1 MARFFIDRP
10 IFAWVIA
17 IVIMLAGAMSI
28 TQLPLEQYPDIAPPT
43 VKIAATYTGASA
55 KTVEDSVTQVIEQ
68 QMTGIDKLTYMSAS
82 SSSAGSASINLTFEA
97 GTDPDVAQMQVQNK
111 LQQVES
117 RLPAS
122 VQSEGLTVTKGG
134 SDFLMIAALASDNPS
149 VTGTQI
155 GDYISSTL
163 LDSISRIDGVGEV
176 KTLGSGYAMRIWLDP
191 ALLQKYA
198 LMPSDVTTALEAQ
211 NTEVSAGQLGALP
224 AVASQQLNATISAR
238 SKLQTAEEFRNVVVK
253 STSTGAVVLLGDVAT
268 VELGSDSY
276 DVNSALNGKPAA
288 AMGVQLATGANAL
301 QVGEAVKAKLAELEP
316 YYPSEMQLKNVIAY
330 DTTPFVSLSI
340 EEVVKSLGEAIV
352 LVVLIMFLFLQN
364 FRATLIPAITVPVVL
379 LGTFGVLAVFGYSIN
394 TLTMFAMVLAIG
406 LLVDDAIVVVENVE
420 RVMSEKGLSPLEATR
435 QSMDEITSA
444 LIGIALVLSAVFI
457 PMAFF
462 SGSTGIIYRQFSV
475 TIVSAMVLSVLVA
488 MTLTPALCA
497 TLLKPVDGKGHGPQS
512 GFFGWFN
519 RSFERSAAAYEK
531 LVGGILRRGG
541 RSLVIYA
548 LVVAAMAVGYAK
560 LPTSFLPD
568 EDQGIL
574 MAQVQLPVGATD
586 DRTQAVLKQFES
598 YMLEQPEV
606 EAMISISGLGMGG
619 NSQNS
624 ARAFIRLKDWSE
636 RSGAGQDSASI
647 AQRATLALS
656 SIGDANVFV
665 MQPPAVRGLGQSS
678 GFDLQLKDLA
688 GLGHEALV
696 AAREQFIQLASQ
708 DPRLQGVRSNG
719 LDDTPQL
726 KVSIDDR
733 KAGALSLTTSD
744 INATLS
750 TALGG
755 TYVNDFL
762 NQGRVKKVYVQ
773 GEASARMQAADLD
786 HWFVRNS
793 NDEMVPFSSFAS
805 SSWSYGSPLLE
816 RYNGSSSLEVVGD
829 PAPGVSSGVAMDAV
843 ESIIKQLPEGIS
855 YEWTGQSYQLR
866 LSGSQAPLLYA
877 ISVLFVFLCLAA
889 LYESWSVPFSV
900 MLVVP
905 LGVVGAVLA
914 TRFSGLSNDVYFQVG
929 LLTTVGLAAKN
940 AILIVEFAKHLQ
952 EQGNSLVDATLI
964 AVRQR
969 LRPILMTSLA
979 FMFGVLPLAISSGAG
994 SAGRQAIGTG
1004 VLGGMF
1010 SATVLG
1016 IFFVPLFFVMIRRR
1030 FSRVPQAQASTTT
1043 DRTGEACVAFIGRC
1057 WPFSRCWAA
1066 VSIWRLSTSAR
1077 KHR

>member
-28 TQLPLEQYPDIAPPT
+28 SQLPLEQYPDIAPPT
-43 VKIAATYTGASA
+43 VRISATYTGASA
-55 KTVEDSVTQVIEQ
+55 KTVEDSVTQIIEQ
-68 QMTGIDKLTYMSAS
+68 QMTGLDKLTYMSAS
-82 SSSAGSASINLTFEA
+82 SSSAGSASISLTFDA

-163 LDSISRIDGVGEV
+163 LDSIARIDGVGEV
-176 KTLGSGYAMRIWLDP
+176 QTLGSGYAMRIWLDP
-191 ALLQKYA
+191 ALLEKYA
-198 LMPSDVTTALEAQ
+198 LMPSDVITALEAQ

-224 AVASQQLNATISAR
+224 AVAKQQLNATISAR
-238 SKLQTAEEFRNVVVK
+238 SKLQTAEEFRNVLVK
-253 STSTGAVVLLGDVAT
+253 SDSTGAVVLLGEVAR

-301 QVGEAVKAKLAELEP
+301 KVGEAVKARLAELQP
-316 YYPSEMQLKNVIAY
+316 FYPSEMQLKNVIAY

-364 FRATLIPAITVPVVL
+364 VRATLIPAITVPVVL
-379 LGTFGVLAVFGYSIN
+379 LGTFGVLALFGYSIN

-420 RVMSEKGLSPLEATR
+420 RVMSEEGLSPLEATR
-435 QSMDEITSA
+435 KSMAEITSA
-444 LIGIALVLSAVFI
+444 LVGIALVLSAVFI
-457 PMAFF
+457 PIAFF
-462 SGSTGIIYRQFSV
+462 GGSTGIIYRQFSV

-497 TLLKPVDGKGHGPQS
+497 TLLKPSDATGHAAAS
-512 GFFGWFN
+512 GFFGGFN
-519 RSFERSAAAYEK
+519 RTFERSAEAYQK
-531 LVGGILRRGG
+531 GVAGIVRRSG
-541 RSLVIYA
+541 RSLVVYL
-548 LVVAAMAVGYAK
+548 LVIAAMAAGYAS

-586 DRTQAVLKQFES
+586 DRTQAVLKQFEG

-606 EAMISISGLGMGG
+606 EALISISGLGMGG

-636 RSGAGQDSASI
+636 RTGAGQDAASI
-647 AQRATLALS
+647 AQRATEALS

-688 GLGHEALV
+688 GLGHDALV
-696 AAREQFIQLASQ
+696 AAREQFIELAQ
-708 DPRLQGVRSNG
+708 KDPRLQGVRSNG

-726 KVSIDDR
+726 KVNIDDR
-733 KAGALSLTTSD
+733 KAGALSLSTSD

-773 GEASARMQAADLD
+773 GEATARMQAADLD

-805 SSWSYGSPLLE
+805 TSWSYGSPLLE

-843 ESIIKQLPEGIS
+843 ESIIQQLPEGIG

-866 LSGSQAPLLYA
+866 LSGSQAPLLYG

-940 AILIVEFAKHLQ
+940 AILIVEFAKHLH
-952 EQGNSLVDATLI
+952 EQGNSLIEATLI

-979 FMFGVLPLAISSGAG
+979 FMFGVLPLALSAGAG
-994 SAGRQAIGTG
+994 SAGRRAIGTG

-1010 SATVLG
+1010 SATLLG
-1016 IFFVPLFFVMIRRR
+1016 IFFVPLFFVLIRRR
-1030 FSRVPQAQASTTT
+1030 FSRV
-1043 DRTGEACVAFIGRC
+1043 RTPDPKGDA
-1057 WPFSRCWAA
+1057 
-1066 VSIWRLSTSAR
+1066 
-1077 KHR
+1077 

>member
-17 IVIMLAGAMSI
+17 IVIMLAGALSI

-82 SSSAGSASINLTFEA
+82 SSSAGTASINLTFEA

-117 RLPAS
+117 RLPSS

-176 KTLGSGYAMRIWLDP
+176 KAMGSGYAMRIWLDP
-191 ALLQKYA
+191 ALLEKYS

-224 AVASQQLNATISAR
+224 ANVGQQLNATITAR

-253 STSTGAVVLLGDVAT
+253 SNSAGAVVLLGEVAT

-276 DVNSALNGKPAA
+276 DVNSALNGKPSA

-301 QVGEAVKAKLAELEP
+301 KVGEAVKAKLAELEP

-379 LGTFGVLAVFGYSIN
+379 LGTFGVLAMFGYSIN

-497 TLLKPVDGKGHGPQS
+497 TLLKPVDANGHGPQT

-519 RSFERSAAAYEK
+519 RTFERGAQAYQTV
-531 LVGGILRRGG
+531 VGKILQRSG
-541 RSLVIYA
+541 RSLMVYV
-548 LVVAAMAVGYAK
+548 LVVAAMAVGYTK

-574 MAQVQLPVGATD
+574 MAQMQLPVGATD

-598 YMLEQPEV
+598 YILQQPEV
-606 EAMISISGLGMGG
+606 EAMISISGMGMGG

-636 RSGAGQDSASI
+636 RTGAGQDSASI
-647 AQRATLALS
+647 AQRATQALS
-656 SIGDANVFV
+656 SIGDADVFV

-678 GFDLQLKDLA
+678 GFDLQLKDVA

-696 AAREQFIQLASQ
+696 AAREQLIELAKQ

-726 KVSIDDR
+726 KVTIDDR

-773 GEASARMQAADLD
+773 GQASSRMQADDLD

-805 SSWSYGSPLLE
+805 SSWTSGSPLLE

-952 EQGNSLVDATLI
+952 EQGNSLIDATLI

-1016 IFFVPLFFVMIRRR
+1016 IFFVPLFFVLIRRR
-1030 FSRVPQAQASTTT
+1030 FSRVSTPTT
-1043 DRTGEACVAFIGRC
+1043 DRTGEA
-1057 WPFSRCWAA
+1057 
-1066 VSIWRLSTSAR
+1066 
-1077 KHR
+1077 

>member
-17 IVIMLAGAMSI
+17 IVIMLAGALSI

-117 RLPAS
+117 RLPSS

-176 KTLGSGYAMRIWLDP
+176 KAMGSGYAMRIWLDP
-191 ALLQKYA
+191 ALLQKYS

-224 AVASQQLNATISAR
+224 AVASQQLNATITAR

-253 STSTGAVVLLGDVAT
+253 SNSAGAVVLLGEVAT

-276 DVNSALNGKPAA
+276 DVNSALNGKPSA

-301 QVGEAVKAKLAELEP
+301 EVGEAVKAKLAELEP

-379 LGTFGVLAVFGYSIN
+379 LGTFGVLAIFGYSIN

-497 TLLKPVDGKGHGPQS
+497 TLLKPVDPNGHGPQT

-519 RSFERSAAAYEK
+519 RTFERGAQAYQRV
-531 LVGGILRRGG
+531 VGKILQRSG
-541 RSLVIYA
+541 RSLMVYV
-548 LVVAAMAVGYAK
+548 LVVAAMAVGYTK

-574 MAQVQLPVGATD
+574 MAQMQLPVGATD

-598 YMLEQPEV
+598 YILQQPEV
-606 EAMISISGLGMGG
+606 EAMISISGMGMGG

-636 RSGAGQDSASI
+636 RTGAGQDSASI
-647 AQRATLALS
+647 AQRATQALS
-656 SIGDANVFV
+656 SIGDADVFV

-678 GFDLQLKDLA
+678 GFDLQLKDVA

-696 AAREQFIQLASQ
+696 AAREQLIELARQ

-726 KVSIDDR
+726 KVTIDDR

-744 INATLS
+744 INTTLS

-755 TYVNDFL
+755 SYVNDFL

-773 GEASARMQAADLD
+773 GQASSRMQADDLD

-805 SSWSYGSPLLE
+805 SSWTSGSPLLE

-940 AILIVEFAKHLQ
+940 AILIVEFAQHLQ
-952 EQGNSLVDATLI
+952 EQGNSLIDATLI

-979 FMFGVLPLAISSGAG
+979 FMFGVLPLAMSSGAG

-1016 IFFVPLFFVMIRRR
+1016 IFFVPLFFVLIRRR
-1030 FSRVPQAQASTTT
+1030 FSRVSTPTT
-1043 DRTGEACVAFIGRC
+1043 DRTGEA
-1057 WPFSRCWAA
+1057 
-1066 VSIWRLSTSAR
+1066 
-1077 KHR
+1077 

>member
-17 IVIMLAGAMSI
+17 ICIMLGGALSI
-28 TQLPLEQYPDIAPPT
+28 SQLPLEQYPDIAPPT
-43 VKIAATYTGASA
+43 VRISATYTGASA
-55 KTVEDSVTQVIEQ
+55 KTVEDSVTQVIEP
-68 QMTGIDKLTYMSAS
+68 QMKGLDNLTYMSAS
-82 SSSAGSASINLTFEA
+82 SSSAGSASINLTFSA

-111 LQQVES
+111 LQQAES
-117 RLPAS
+117 RLPQS

-134 SDFLMIAALASDNPS
+134 SDFLMIVALTSDNDS

-163 LDSISRIDGVGEV
+163 LDQISRIDGVGDV
-176 KTLGSGYAMRIWLDP
+176 QTMGSGYAMRIWLDP
-191 ALLQKYA
+191 GKLEKYA
-198 LMPSDVTTALEAQ
+198 LMPSDVSSALQAQ

-224 AVASQQLNATISAR
+224 AVAGQQLNATISAR
-238 SKLQTAEEFRNVVVK
+238 SKLQTAEEFRNLVVK
-253 STSTGAVVLLGDVAT
+253 SSSDGAVVLLGDVAR
-268 VELGSDSY
+268 VELGSESY
-276 DVNSALNGKPAA
+276 DVTSALNGRAAA

-301 QVGEAVKAKLAELEP
+301 SVGEAVKAKLKELEP
-316 YYPSEMQLKNVIAY
+316 FYPTEMQLKNVIAY

-352 LVVLIMFLFLQN
+352 LVVLIMFLFMQN
-364 FRATLIPAITVPVVL
+364 LRATLIPAITVPVVL
-379 LGTFGVLAVFGYSIN
+379 LGTFGVLALAGYSIN

-420 RVMSEKGLSPLEATR
+420 RVMGEQKLSALEATR
-435 QSMDEITSA
+435 QSMAEITSA

-462 SGSTGIIYRQFSV
+462 GGSTGIIYRQFSV
-475 TIVSAMVLSVLVA
+475 TIVSAMLLSVLVA

-497 TLLKPVDGKGHGPQS
+497 TLLKPSDVQGHAPRG

-519 RSFERSAAAYEK
+519 RTFERGADNYQR
-531 LVGGILRRGG
+531 LVGSTLQRGRRSLLVYGLILR
-541 RSLVIYA
+541 
-548 LVVAAMAVGYAK
+548 GYVS

-574 MAQVQLPVGATD
+574 MGQVQLPVGATD
-586 DRTQAVLKQFES
+586 SRTQAAMRQFES

-606 EAMISISGLGMGG
+606 DSLITITGLGMGG
-619 NSQNS
+619 NSQNTGRS
-624 ARAFIRLKDWSE
+624 FIKLKDWSE
-636 RSGAGQDSASI
+636 RSGKGQDAASI
-647 AQRATLALS
+647 AQRATMALA
-656 SIGDANVFV
+656 SIGDASVFV
-665 MQPPAVRGLGQSS
+665 MQPPAVRGLGESS
-678 GFDLQLKDLA
+678 GFDLQLKDLG
-688 GLGHEALV
+688 GLGHDALV
-696 AAREQFIQLASQ
+696 AAREQFIELAKK
-708 DPRLQGVRSNG
+708 DPRLLGVRSNG

-733 KAGALSLTTSD
+733 KAGALGLSTSD
-744 INATLS
+744 INDTLS

-773 GEASARMQAADLD
+773 GEATSRMQSADLD

-805 SSWSYGSPLLE
+805 SAWSYGSPLLE
-816 RYNGSSSLEVVGD
+816 RYNGNSSLEVVGD
-829 PAPGVSSGVAMDAV
+829 PAPGVSSGVAMAAV
-843 ESIIKQLPEGIS
+843 EEIVKQLPEGIG
-855 YEWTGQSYQLR
+855 YEWSGQSYQLR
-866 LSGSQAPLLYA
+866 LSGSQAPLLYG
-877 ISVLFVFLCLAA
+877 ISILFVFLCLAA

-914 TRFSGLSNDVYFQVG
+914 TRVSGLSNDVYFQVG

-952 EQGNSLVDATLI
+952 EHGKSLQDAILI
-964 AVRQR
+964 ASRQR

-979 FMFGVLPLAISSGAG
+979 FMFGVLPLALSSGAG

-1016 IFFVPLFFVMIRRR
+1016 IFFVPLFFLLIRHR
-1030 FSRVPQAQASTTT
+1030 FSSSSVTTPTPTVSTG
-1043 DRTGEACVAFIGRC
+1043 DA
-1057 WPFSRCWAA
+1057 
-1066 VSIWRLSTSAR
+1066 
-1077 KHR
+1077 

>member
-28 TQLPLEQYPDIAPPT
+28 SQLPLEQYPDIAPPT
-43 VKIAATYTGASA
+43 VRISATYTGASA
-55 KTVEDSVTQVIEQ
+55 KTVEDSVTQIIEQ
-68 QMTGIDKLTYMSAS
+68 QMTGLDKLTYMSAS
-82 SSSAGSASINLTFEA
+82 SSSAGSASISLTFDA

-134 SDFLMIAALASDNPS
+134 SDFLMIAALASDNPG

-163 LDSISRIDGVGEV
+163 LDSIARIDGVGEV
-176 KTLGSGYAMRIWLDP
+176 QTLGSGYAMRIWLDP
-191 ALLQKYA
+191 ALLEKYA
-198 LMPSDVTTALEAQ
+198 LMPSDVITALEAQ

-224 AVASQQLNATISAR
+224 AVAKQQLNATISAR
-238 SKLQTAEEFRNVVVK
+238 SKLQTAEEFRNVLVK
-253 STSTGAVVLLGDVAT
+253 SDSTGAVVLLGEVAR

-301 QVGEAVKAKLAELEP
+301 KVGEAVKARLAELQP
-316 YYPSEMQLKNVIAY
+316 FYPSEMQLKNVIAY

-364 FRATLIPAITVPVVL
+364 VRATLIPAITVPVVL
-379 LGTFGVLAVFGYSIN
+379 LGTFGVLALFGYSIN

-420 RVMSEKGLSPLEATR
+420 RVMSEEGLSPLEATR
-435 QSMDEITSA
+435 KSMAEITSA
-444 LIGIALVLSAVFI
+444 LVGIALVLSAVFI

-462 SGSTGIIYRQFSV
+462 GGSTGIIYRQFSV

-497 TLLKPVDGKGHGPQS
+497 TLLKPSDATGHAAAS
-512 GFFGWFN
+512 GFFGGFN
-519 RSFERSAAAYEK
+519 RTFERSAEAYQK
-531 LVGGILRRGG
+531 GVAGIVRRGG
-541 RSLVIYA
+541 RSLVVYL
-548 LVVAAMAVGYAK
+548 LVIAAMAAGYAS

-586 DRTQAVLKQFES
+586 DRTQAVLKQFEG

-606 EAMISISGLGMGG
+606 EALISISGLGMGG

-636 RSGAGQDSASI
+636 RTGAGQDAASI
-647 AQRATLALS
+647 AQRATEALS

-688 GLGHEALV
+688 GLGHDALV
-696 AAREQFIQLASQ
+696 AAREQFIELAQ
-708 DPRLQGVRSNG
+708 KDPRLQGVRSNG

-726 KVSIDDR
+726 KVNIDDR
-733 KAGALSLTTSD
+733 KAGALSLSTSD

-773 GEASARMQAADLD
+773 GEATARMQAADLD

-805 SSWSYGSPLLE
+805 TSWSYGSPLLE

-843 ESIIKQLPEGIS
+843 ESIIQQLPEGIG

-866 LSGSQAPLLYA
+866 LSGSQAPLLYG

-940 AILIVEFAKHLQ
+940 AILIVEFAKHLH
-952 EQGNSLVDATLI
+952 EQGNSLIEATLI

-979 FMFGVLPLAISSGAG
+979 FMFGVLPLALSTGAG
-994 SAGRQAIGTG
+994 SAGRRAIGTG

-1010 SATVLG
+1010 SATLLG
-1016 IFFVPLFFVMIRRR
+1016 IFFVPLFFVLIRRR
-1030 FSRVPQAQASTTT
+1030 FSRV
-1043 DRTGEACVAFIGRC
+1043 RTPDPKGDA
-1057 WPFSRCWAA
+1057 
-1066 VSIWRLSTSAR
+1066 
-1077 KHR
+1077 

>member
-17 IVIMLAGAMSI
+17 IVIMLAGALSI

-117 RLPAS
+117 RLPSS

-176 KTLGSGYAMRIWLDP
+176 KAMGSGYAMRIWLDP
-191 ALLQKYA
+191 ALLQKYS

-224 AVASQQLNATISAR
+224 AVASQQLNATITAR

-253 STSTGAVVLLGDVAT
+253 SNSAGAVVLLGEVAT

-276 DVNSALNGKPAA
+276 DVNSALNGKPSA

-301 QVGEAVKAKLAELEP
+301 EVGEAVKAKLAELEP

-379 LGTFGVLAVFGYSIN
+379 LGTFGVLAMFGYSIN

-497 TLLKPVDGKGHGPQS
+497 TLLKPVDPNGHGPQT

-519 RSFERSAAAYEK
+519 RTFERGAQAYQRV
-531 LVGGILRRGG
+531 VGKILQRSG
-541 RSLVIYA
+541 RSLMVYV
-548 LVVAAMAVGYAK
+548 LVVAAMAVGYTK

-574 MAQVQLPVGATD
+574 MAQMQLPVGATD

-598 YMLEQPEV
+598 YILQQPEV
-606 EAMISISGLGMGG
+606 EAMISISGMGMGG

-636 RSGAGQDSASI
+636 RTGAGQDSASI
-647 AQRATLALS
+647 AQRATQALS
-656 SIGDANVFV
+656 SIGDADVFV

-678 GFDLQLKDLA
+678 GFDLQLKDVA

-696 AAREQFIQLASQ
+696 AAREQLIELARQ

-726 KVSIDDR
+726 KVTIDDR

-744 INATLS
+744 INTTLS

-755 TYVNDFL
+755 SYVNDFL

-773 GEASARMQAADLD
+773 GQALSRMQADDLD

-805 SSWSYGSPLLE
+805 SSWTSGSPLLE

-952 EQGNSLVDATLI
+952 EQGNSLIDATLI

-979 FMFGVLPLAISSGAG
+979 FMFGVLPLAMSSGAG

-1016 IFFVPLFFVMIRRR
+1016 IFFVPLFFVLIRRR
-1030 FSRVPQAQASTTT
+1030 FSRVSTPTT
-1043 DRTGEACVAFIGRC
+1043 DRTGEA
-1057 WPFSRCWAA
+1057 
-1066 VSIWRLSTSAR
+1066 
-1077 KHR
+1077 

>member
-17 IVIMLAGAMSI
+17 IVIMLGGALSI
-28 TQLPLEQYPDIAPPT
+28 SQLPLEQYPDIAPPT
-43 VKIAATYTGASA
+43 VRISATYTGASA

-68 QMTGIDKLTYMSAS
+68 QMKGLDNLTYMSAS
-82 SSSAGSASINLTFEA
+82 SSSAGSASISLTFGA

-111 LQQVES
+111 LQQAES
-117 RLPAS
+117 RLPQS

-163 LDSISRIDGVGEV
+163 LDSISRIDGVGDV
-176 KTLGSGYAMRIWLDP
+176 QTLGSGYAMRIWLDP
-191 ALLQKYA
+191 ALLEKYA
-198 LMPSDVTTALEAQ
+198 LMPSDVSTALEAQ

-224 AVASQQLNATISAR
+224 AVKGQQLNATISAR

-253 STSTGAVVLLGDVAT
+253 SSSDGAVVLLGDVAS
-268 VELGSDSY
+268 VELGSESY
-276 DVNSALNGKPAA
+276 DINSALNGKPAA
-288 AMGVQLATGANAL
+288 AMGVQLAAGANAL
-301 QVGEAVKAKLAELEP
+301 EVGEAVKAKLKELAP
-316 YYPSEMQLKNVIAY
+316 FYPTEMQLKNVIAY

-364 FRATLIPAITVPVVL
+364 LRATLIPAITVPVVL
-379 LGTFGVLAVFGYSIN
+379 LGTFGVLALFGYSIN

-420 RVMSEKGLSPLEATR
+420 RVMSEQGLSALAATR

-444 LIGIALVLSAVFI
+444 LVGIALVLSAVFI

-462 SGSTGIIYRQFSV
+462 GGSTGIIYRQFSV
-475 TIVSAMVLSVLVA
+475 TIVSAMVLSVVVA

-497 TLLKPVDGKGHGPQS
+497 TLLKPGHAVQR

-519 RSFERSAAAYEK
+519 RSFERCSSAYEA
-531 LVGGILRRGG
+531 LVGAVLQRSR
-541 RSLVIYA
+541 RSLVVYVLIA
-548 LVVAAMAVGYAK
+548 AAMAAGYAS

-574 MAQVQLPVGATD
+574 MAQIQLPVGATD
-586 DRTQAVLKQFES
+586 SRTQAVLQQFEA
-598 YMLEQPEV
+598 YMLKQPEV

-619 NSQNS
+619 NSQNT

-636 RSGAGQDSASI
+636 RSDDAATI
-647 AQRATLALS
+647 AQRATLALA
-656 SIGDANVFV
+656 SIGDADVFV

-688 GLGHEALV
+688 GLGHDALV
-696 AAREQFIQLASQ
+696 AAREQFIALARQ
-708 DPRLQGVRSNG
+708 DPRLLGVRSNG
-719 LDDTPQL
+719 LDDAPQL
-726 KVSIDDR
+726 KISIDDR
-733 KAGALSLTTSD
+733 KAGALSLSTSD
-744 INATLS
+744 INSTLS

-773 GEASARMQAADLD
+773 GEAGTRMQAADLD

-805 SSWSYGSPLLE
+805 SAWSYGSPLLE
-816 RYNGSSSLEVVGD
+816 RYNGTSSLEVVGD
-829 PAPGVSSGVAMDAV
+829 PAPGVSSGAAMDAV
-843 ESIIKQLPEGIS
+843 EAIARQLPDGIG

-877 ISVLFVFLCLAA
+877 VSILFVFLCLAA

-900 MLVVP
+900 ILVVP
-905 LGVVGAVLA
+905 LGIVGAVWA
-914 TRFSGLSNDVYFQVG
+914 TRFTGLSNDVYFQVG

-952 EQGNSLVDATLI
+952 EQGNSLREATLI

-979 FMFGVLPLAISSGAG
+979 FMFGVLPLAVSSGAG
-994 SAGRQAIGTG
+994 SAGRRAIGTG

-1016 IFFVPLFFVMIRRR
+1016 IFFVPLFFVLIRRR
-1030 FSRVPQAQASTTT
+1030 FGRVSTTPIVEKG
-1043 DRTGEACVAFIGRC
+1043 DA
-1057 WPFSRCWAA
+1057 
-1066 VSIWRLSTSAR
+1066 
-1077 KHR
+1077 

>member
-1 MARFFIDRP
+1 
-10 IFAWVIA
+10 
-17 IVIMLAGAMSI
+17 
-28 TQLPLEQYPDIAPPT
+28 
-43 VKIAATYTGASA
+43 
-55 KTVEDSVTQVIEQ
+55 
-68 QMTGIDKLTYMSAS
+68 
-82 SSSAGSASINLTFEA
+82 
-97 GTDPDVAQMQVQNK
+97 
-111 LQQVES
+111 
-117 RLPAS
+117 
-122 VQSEGLTVTKGG
+122 
-134 SDFLMIAALASDNPS
+134 
-149 VTGTQI
+149 
-155 GDYISSTL
+155 L
-163 LDSISRIDGVGEV
+163 LDSISRIDGVGDEQ
-176 KTLGSGYAMRIWLDP
+176 TLGSGYAMRIWLDP
-191 ALLQKYA
+191 ALLEKYA
-198 LMPSDVTTALEAQ
+198 LMPSDVSTALEAQ

-224 AVASQQLNATISAR
+224 AVKGQQLNATISAR

-253 STSTGAVVLLGDVAT
+253 SGSDGAVVLLGDVAS
-268 VELGSDSY
+268 VELGSESY
-276 DVNSALNGKPAA
+276 DINSALNGKPAA
-288 AMGVQLATGANAL
+288 AMGVQLAAGANAL
-301 QVGEAVKAKLAELEP
+301 EVGEAVKAKLKELAP
-316 YYPSEMQLKNVIAY
+316 FYPTEMQLKNVIAY

-364 FRATLIPAITVPVVL
+364 LRATLIPAITVPVVL
-379 LGTFGVLAVFGYSIN
+379 LGTFGVLVLFGYSIN

-420 RVMSEKGLSPLEATR
+420 RVMSEQGLSALAATR

-444 LIGIALVLSAVFI
+444 LVGIALVLSAVFI

-462 SGSTGIIYRQFSV
+462 GGSTGIIYRQFSV
-475 TIVSAMVLSVLVA
+475 TIVSAMVLSVVVA

-497 TLLKPVDGKGHGPQS
+497 TLLKPGHAVQR

-519 RSFERSAAAYEK
+519 RSFERCSSAYEA
-531 LVGGILRRGG
+531 LVGAVLQRSW
-541 RSLVIYA
+541 RSLVVYVLIA
-548 LVVAAMAVGYAK
+548 AAMAAGYAS

-574 MAQVQLPVGATD
+574 MAQIQLPVGATD
-586 DRTQAVLKQFES
+586 SRTQAVLQQFEA
-598 YMLEQPEV
+598 YMLKQPEV

-619 NSQNS
+619 NSQNT

-636 RSGAGQDSASI
+636 RSDDAATI
-647 AQRATLALS
+647 AQRATLALA
-656 SIGDANVFV
+656 SIGDADVFV

-688 GLGHEALV
+688 GLGHDALV
-696 AAREQFIQLASQ
+696 AAREQFIALARQ
-708 DPRLQGVRSNG
+708 DPRLLGVRSNG
-719 LDDTPQL
+719 LDDAPQL
-726 KVSIDDR
+726 KISIDDR
-733 KAGALSLTTSD
+733 KAGALSLSTSD
-744 INATLS
+744 INSTLS

-773 GEASARMQAADLD
+773 GEASTRMQAADLD

-805 SSWSYGSPLLE
+805 SAWSYGSPLLE
-816 RYNGSSSLEVVGD
+816 RYNGTSSLEVVGD
-829 PAPGVSSGVAMDAV
+829 PAPGVSSGAAMDAV
-843 ESIIKQLPEGIS
+843 EAIALQLPDGIG

-877 ISVLFVFLCLAA
+877 VSILFVFLCLAA

-900 MLVVP
+900 ILVVP
-905 LGVVGAVLA
+905 LGIVGAVWA
-914 TRFSGLSNDVYFQVG
+914 TRFTGLSNDVYFQVG

-952 EQGNSLVDATLI
+952 EQGNSLREATLI

-979 FMFGVLPLAISSGAG
+979 FMFGVLPLAVSSGAG
-994 SAGRQAIGTG
+994 SAGRRAIGTG

-1016 IFFVPLFFVMIRRR
+1016 IFFVPLFFVLIRRR
-1030 FSRVPQAQASTTT
+1030 FGRVSTTPIVEKG
-1043 DRTGEACVAFIGRC
+1043 DA
-1057 WPFSRCWAA
+1057 
-1066 VSIWRLSTSAR
+1066 
-1077 KHR
+1077 

>member
-17 IVIMLAGAMSI
+17 IVIMLGGALSI
-28 TQLPLEQYPDIAPPT
+28 SQLPLEQYPDIAPPT
-43 VKIAATYTGASA
+43 VRISATYTGASA

-68 QMTGIDKLTYMSAS
+68 QMKGLDNLTYMSAS
-82 SSSAGSASINLTFEA
+82 SSSAGSASISLTFAA

-111 LQQVES
+111 LQQAES
-117 RLPAS
+117 RLPQT
-122 VQSEGLTVTKGG
+122 VQSQGLTVTKGG
-134 SDFLMIAALASDNPS
+134 SDFLMIAALASDNES
-149 VTGTQI
+149 VTATQI

-163 LDSISRIDGVGEV
+163 LDAISRIDGVGDV
-176 KTLGSGYAMRIWLDP
+176 QTLGSGYAMRIWLDP
-191 ALLQKYA
+191 AKLEKYA
-198 LMPSDVTTALEAQ
+198 LMPSDISSALEAQ

-224 AVASQQLNATISAR
+224 AVAGQQLNATISAR
-238 SKLQTAEEFRNVVVK
+238 SKLQSAEEFRNVVVK
-253 STSTGAVVLLGDVAT
+253 SSSDGAVVLLGDVAR
-268 VELGSDSY
+268 VELGSESY
-276 DVNSALNGKPAA
+276 DVTSALNGKPAA
-288 AMGVQLATGANAL
+288 AMGVQLAAGANAL
-301 QVGEAVKAKLAELEP
+301 SVGEAVKAKLKELEP
-316 YYPSEMQLKNVIAY
+316 FYPSEMQLTNVIAY

-352 LVVLIMFLFLQN
+352 LVVLIMYLFLQN
-364 FRATLIPAITVPVVL
+364 LRATLIPAITVPVVL
-379 LGTFGVLAVFGYSIN
+379 LGTFGVLALCGYSIN
-394 TLTMFAMVLAIG
+394 TLTLFAMVLAIG

-420 RVMSEKGLSPLEATR
+420 RVMSEQGLSPLEATR
-435 QSMDEITSA
+435 QSMAEITSA

-462 SGSTGIIYRQFSV
+462 AGSTGIIYRQFSV

-497 TLLKPVDGKGHGPQS
+497 TLLKTSDAQGHGTRS

-519 RSFERSAAAYEK
+519 RSFERSAGRYQG
-531 LVGGILRRGG
+531 LVDRILQRGG
-541 RSLVIYA
+541 RSLLLYGVIL
-548 LVVAAMAVGYAK
+548 LVMGVGYLN

-568 EDQGIL
+568 EDQGML
-574 MAQVQLPVGATD
+574 MAQIQLPVGATD
-586 DRTQAVLKQFES
+586 SRTQAVTRQFEQ
-598 YMLEQPEV
+598 YLLEQPEV
-606 EAMISISGLGMGG
+606 EALISITGLGMGG
-619 NSQNS
+619 NSQNTG
-624 ARAFIRLKDWSE
+624 RAFIKLKDWSL
-636 RSGAGQDSASI
+636 RTGQGQDAASI
-647 AQRATLALS
+647 AQRATQALA

-678 GFDLQLKDLA
+678 GFDLQLKDLG

-696 AAREQFIQLASQ
+696 AARERFIELAKQ
-708 DPRLQGVRSNG
+708 DLRLIGVRSNG

-733 KAGALSLTTSD
+733 KAGALSLSTSD

-755 TYVNDFL
+755 SYVNDFL

-773 GEASARMQAADLD
+773 GEAEARMQAADLD

-805 SSWSYGSPLLE
+805 SAWTQGSPLLE
-816 RYNGSSSLEVVGD
+816 RYNGNASLEVVGD

-843 ESIIKQLPEGIS
+843 EAIIRQLPEGIG

-866 LSGSQAPLLYA
+866 LSGSQAPLLYG

-905 LGVVGAVLA
+905 LGVIGAVLA

-952 EQGNSLVDATLI
+952 EQGNSLREATLI

-979 FMFGVLPLAISSGAG
+979 FMFGVLPLALSSGAG

-1010 SATVLG
+1010 SATLLG
-1016 IFFVPLFFVMIRRR
+1016 IFFVPLFFVLIRRR
-1030 FSRVPQAQASTTT
+1030 FSRVSGPQSNATEGDA
-1043 DRTGEACVAFIGRC
+1043 
-1057 WPFSRCWAA
+1057 
-1066 VSIWRLSTSAR
+1066 
-1077 KHR
+1077 

>member
-1 MARFFIDRP
+1 VAQFFIDRP
-10 IFAWVIA
+10 IFAWVFA
-17 IVIMLAGAMSI
+17 IVIMLGGSLSI
-28 TQLPLEQYPDIAPPT
+28 SQLPLEQYPDIAPPT
-43 VKIAATYTGASA
+43 VKISATYTGASA

-68 QMTGIDKLTYMSAS
+68 QMKGLDNLTYMSAN
-82 SSSAGSASINLTFEA
+82 SSSAGSASISLTFTA

-111 LQQVES
+111 LQQAES
-117 RLPAS
+117 RLPQS

-134 SDFLMIAALASDNPS
+134 SDFLMIVALASDDPS

-155 GDYISSTL
+155 GDYISTTL
-163 LDSISRIDGVGEV
+163 LDSISRIDGVGDV
-176 KTLGSGYAMRIWLDP
+176 QTLGSGYAMRIWLDP
-191 ALLQKYA
+191 ALLEKYA
-198 LMPSDVTTALEAQ
+198 LMPSDVSSALEAQ

-224 AVASQQLNATISAR
+224 AIKGQQLNATISAR
-238 SKLQTAEEFRNVVVK
+238 SKLQTVEEFRNVVVK
-253 STSTGAVVLLGDVAT
+253 SSSDGAVVLLGDIAT
-268 VELGSDSY
+268 LELGSESY
-276 DVNSALNGKPAA
+276 DISSALNGKPAA
-288 AMGVQLATGANAL
+288 AMGVQLAAGANAL
-301 QVGEAVKAKLAELEP
+301 SVGKAVKAKLKEMEP
-316 YYPSEMQLKNVIAY
+316 FYPTEMQLKNVIAY

-340 EEVVKSLGEAIV
+340 EEVVKALGEAIV

-364 FRATLIPAITVPVVL
+364 LRATLIPAITVPVVL
-379 LGTFGVLAVFGYSIN
+379 LGTFGVLAMFGYSIN

-420 RVMSEKGLSPLEATR
+420 RLMGEGLSPVAATR
-435 QSMDEITSA
+435 QSMREISSA
-444 LIGIALVLSAVFI
+444 LVGITLVLSAVFI

-462 SGSTGIIYRQFSV
+462 GGSTGIIYRQFSV

-497 TLLKPVDGKGHGPQS
+497 SLLKTRDGRGHGAQH

-519 RSFERSAAAYEK
+519 RTFERASAGYERW
-531 LVGGILRRGG
+531 VGVVLRRWG
-541 RSLVIYA
+541 RSLLLYGAV
-548 LVVAAMAVGYAK
+548 LVVMAVGYMS

-574 MAQVQLPVGATD
+574 MAQIQLPVGATD
-586 DRTQAVLKQFES
+586 SRTQAVIKQFED
-598 YMLEQPEV
+598 YILKQPEV

-619 NSQNS
+619 NSQNT
-624 ARAFIRLKDWSE
+624 ARAFIRLKDWDE
-636 RSGAGQDSASI
+636 RGGPGQGAAAI
-647 AQRATLALS
+647 AQRATMALS
-656 SIGDANVFV
+656 SIGDADAFV
-665 MQPPAVRGLGQSS
+665 MQPPTVRGLGQSS

-688 GLGHEALV
+688 GLGHDALV
-696 AAREQFIQLASQ
+696 AAREQFLELARK
-708 DPRLQGVRSNG
+708 DPRLLGVRSNG
-719 LDDTPQL
+719 LDDAPQL

-733 KAGALSLTTSD
+733 KAGALSLSTSD
-744 INATLS
+744 INTTLS

-773 GEASARMQAADLD
+773 GQASARMQAADLD

-793 NDEMVPFSSFAS
+793 SNEMVPFSSFAS
-805 SSWSYGSPLLE
+805 STWSYGSPLLE
-816 RYNGSSSLEVVGD
+816 RYNGNASLEIVGD
-829 PAPGVSSGVAMDAV
+829 PAPGVSSGDAMDAV
-843 ESIIKQLPEGIS
+843 EAIVRQLPQGIG

-877 ISVLFVFLCLAA
+877 LSVLFVFLCLAA

-900 MLVVP
+900 ILVVP
-905 LGVVGAVLA
+905 LGVIGAVLA
-914 TRFSGLSNDVYFQVG
+914 TRVAGLSNDVYFQVG

-952 EQGNSLVDATLI
+952 EQGNSLIDATLI

-979 FMFGVLPLAISSGAG
+979 FMFGVLPLALSSGAG

-1016 IFFVPLFFVMIRRR
+1016 IFFVPLFFVLIRRR
-1030 FSRVPQAQASTTT
+1030 FGSERST
-1043 DRTGEACVAFIGRC
+1043 RQSAPTGDA
-1057 WPFSRCWAA
+1057 
-1066 VSIWRLSTSAR
+1066 
-1077 KHR
+1077 

>member
-17 IVIMLAGAMSI
+17 IVIMLGGALSI
-28 TQLPLEQYPDIAPPT
+28 SQLPLEQYPDIAPPT
-43 VKIAATYTGASA
+43 VRISATYTGASA

-68 QMTGIDKLTYMSAS
+68 QMKGLDNLTYMSAS
-82 SSSAGSASINLTFEA
+82 SSSAGSASISLTFGA

-111 LQQVES
+111 LQQAES
-117 RLPAS
+117 RLPQS

-163 LDSISRIDGVGEV
+163 LDSISRIDGVGDV
-176 KTLGSGYAMRIWLDP
+176 QTLGSGYAMRIWLDP
-191 ALLQKYA
+191 ALLEKYA
-198 LMPSDVTTALEAQ
+198 LMPSDVSTALEAQ

-224 AVASQQLNATISAR
+224 AVKGQQLNATISAR

-253 STSTGAVVLLGDVAT
+253 SGSDGAVVLLGDVAS
-268 VELGSDSY
+268 VELGSESY
-276 DVNSALNGKPAA
+276 DINSALNGKPAA
-288 AMGVQLATGANAL
+288 AMGVQLAAGANAL
-301 QVGEAVKAKLAELEP
+301 EVGEAVKAKLKELAP
-316 YYPSEMQLKNVIAY
+316 FYPTEMQLKNVIAY

-364 FRATLIPAITVPVVL
+364 LRATLIPAITVPVVL
-379 LGTFGVLAVFGYSIN
+379 LGTFGVLALFGYSIN

-420 RVMSEKGLSPLEATR
+420 RVMSEQGLSALAATR

-444 LIGIALVLSAVFI
+444 LVGIALVLSAVFI

-462 SGSTGIIYRQFSV
+462 GGSTGIIYRQFSV
-475 TIVSAMVLSVLVA
+475 TIVSAMVLSVVVA

-497 TLLKPVDGKGHGPQS
+497 TLLKPGHAVQR

-519 RSFERSAAAYEK
+519 RSFERCSSAYEA
-531 LVGGILRRGG
+531 LVGAVLQRSR
-541 RSLVIYA
+541 RSLVVYVLIA
-548 LVVAAMAVGYAK
+548 AAMAAGYAS

-574 MAQVQLPVGATD
+574 MAQIQLPVGATD
-586 DRTQAVLKQFES
+586 SRTQAVLQQFEA
-598 YMLEQPEV
+598 YMLKQPEV
-606 EAMISISGLGMGG
+606 EALISISGLGMGG
-619 NSQNS
+619 NSQNT

-636 RSGAGQDSASI
+636 RSDDAATI
-647 AQRATLALS
+647 AQRATLALA
-656 SIGDANVFV
+656 SIGDADVFV

-688 GLGHEALV
+688 GLGHDALV
-696 AAREQFIQLASQ
+696 AAREQFIALARQ
-708 DPRLQGVRSNG
+708 DPRLLGVRSNG
-719 LDDTPQL
+719 LDDAPQL
-726 KVSIDDR
+726 KISIDDR
-733 KAGALSLTTSD
+733 KAGALSLSTSD
-744 INATLS
+744 INSTLS

-773 GEASARMQAADLD
+773 GEAGTRMQAADLD

-805 SSWSYGSPLLE
+805 SAWSYGSPLLE
-816 RYNGSSSLEVVGD
+816 RYNGTSSLEVVGD
-829 PAPGVSSGVAMDAV
+829 PAPGVSSGAAMDAV
-843 ESIIKQLPEGIS
+843 EAIARQLPDGIG

-877 ISVLFVFLCLAA
+877 VSILFVFLCLAA

-900 MLVVP
+900 ILVVP
-905 LGVVGAVLA
+905 LGIVGAVWA
-914 TRFSGLSNDVYFQVG
+914 TRFTGLSNDVYFQVG

-952 EQGNSLVDATLI
+952 EQGNSLREATLI

-979 FMFGVLPLAISSGAG
+979 FMFGVLPLAVSSGAG
-994 SAGRQAIGTG
+994 SAGRRAIGTG

-1016 IFFVPLFFVMIRRR
+1016 IFFVPLFFVLIRRR
-1030 FSRVPQAQASTTT
+1030 FGRVSTTPIVEKG
-1043 DRTGEACVAFIGRC
+1043 DA
-1057 WPFSRCWAA
+1057 
-1066 VSIWRLSTSAR
+1066 
-1077 KHR
+1077 